1 MAEPRKQQTNDP
13 RAFEPPI
20 DQLTAVSFLARVIH
34 FRRKA
39 EGRSA
44 PAAATGAEKPA
55 AFKPKARPMNKL
67 ILNTIDMGD
76 RIVEFGKKPSL
87 ALTVPITALFAQ
99 AETKTDELKTAAAEQ
114 SAGEHARRGG
124 SAECKRLAREVR
136 VSMRD
141 IAEIAKILKSTDLS
155 GAAELFRMPRNVAYQ
170 KLVAAARGFATTA
183 DTTAHKAAF
192 IAKGL
197 PATFVTDLTA
207 LIDTFETA
215 VALRANGR
223 NELVASTAGL
233 RAKASALLEIAQELR
248 AVMRVHL
255 KGQPDLIES
264 FRTAA
269 RVHRIPTASSGDGS
283 GTTPP
288 PVLPPAGS

>member
-1 MAEPRKQQTNDP
+1 
-13 RAFEPPI
+13 
-20 DQLTAVSFLARVIH
+20 
-34 FRRKA
+34 
-39 EGRSA
+39 
-44 PAAATGAEKPA
+44 
-55 AFKPKARPMNKL
+55 MNKV

-76 RIVEFGKKPSL
+76 RVVEFGKKPAL
-87 ALTVPITALFAQ
+87 ALTVSITALFAQ
-99 AETKTDELKTAAAEQ
+99 AEIKTEALKTAAAEQ
-114 SAGEHARRGG
+114 SAGAHTRRGG

-141 IAEIAKILKSTDLS
+141 IAEIAKILKATELF

-170 KLVAAARGFATTA
+170 KLVAAARGFVTTA
-183 DTTAHKAAF
+183 EIPAHKAAF

-197 PATFVTDLTA
+197 PATFVEDLTD

-215 VALRANGR
+215 VSLRASGR

-233 RAKASALLEIAQELR
+233 RAKASALLEVARELR
-248 AVMRVHL
+248 AVLRVHF

-269 RVHRIPTASSGDGS
+269 RVHRGPTANPGDGS

-288 PVLPPAGS
+288 PVLPPVGS